1 MNVQNTV
8 RAGEDYTTAALI
20 DAATKALAARDRGVP
35 DDFLVKLFGL
45 GVPEDLERYS
55 ADELAAFAEQSWIF
69 IAERKAGKPK
79 LRFEPATARPGVSV
93 LEILN
98 DDMPF
103 LVDFDHRRTQSAQ
116 PRYPPV
122 CPSGVRH

>member
-1 MNVQNTV
+1 MSSGIKRRSMNVQDTV
-8 RAGEDYTTAALI
+8 PAGEDSASAALI
-20 DAATKALAARDRGVP
+20 DAATTALARRNRDAP

-45 GVPEDLERYS
+45 AVPEDLERS
-55 ADELAAFAEQSWIF
+55 TAEDLAALAEKSWTF
-69 IAERKAGKPK
+69 IAERKAGMPK

-103 LVDFDHRRTQSAQ
+103 LV
-116 PRYPPV
+116 
-122 CPSGVRH
+122 